1 VTKIWLVARR
11 EFIAAV
17 FNRGFVIGLLMMP
30 ALLALFAVLGP
41 RIFMPRPVHVTGDI
55 AVIDPTGRI
64 LPALRTSLAAET
76 LAAHRE
82 RDGRRLLA
90 GAPPMARNMPGAR
103 PMLDAMLGAD
113 AVIRVVDPPAGPQPA
128 IENGKVWLRAD
139 SPSARHLALIVIGDH
154 AIAPGDQAE
163 SDYELFVPSALDMRV
178 LDVIH
183 DGVREAIVTVR
194 AAEHGVDRERI
205 EALMRV
211 RRPSA
216 VTVAKDV
223 ERSAGGFNIVLPL
236 VMAGLMVVGVMVGGQ
251 TLLTSTIEE
260 KSSRVIEV
268 LLSAISPFELMAGKI
283 LGQLAVSLLVLVV
296 YCGLGVALLVS
307 FAMLGLLDPLL
318 VLYMFVFFF
327 ITYVFFGAVFATAG
341 AAVND
346 MKEAQTLMGPVM
358 LLLMGPWI
366 VAFPIM
372 REPESTMA
380 VVLSFVPPVNAFVMM
395 LRLASTNP
403 PPAWQA
409 LLSIAIGVASSVLAI
424 WFASKVFRIG
434 LLMHGKPP
442 NLATLW
448 RWARAA

>member
-1 VTKIWLVARR
+1 MKIWLVARR
-11 EFIAAV
+11 EFMAAV
-17 FNRGFVIGLLMMP
+17 FNRGFLIGLLMMP
-30 ALLALFAVLGP
+30 ALLALFTVIMP
-41 RIFMPRPVHVTGDI
+41 RIFLPRPVHVTGDV

-64 LPALRTSLAAET
+64 LPALRTSLAPET
-76 LAAHRE
+76 LSAGRE
-82 RDGRRLLA
+82 RDARRVMA
-90 GAPPMARNMPGAR
+90 EAPPMARNLAGAR
-103 PMLDAMLGAD
+103 PMLDAIVGAA
-113 AVIRVVDPPAGPQPA
+113 AVIRVIDPPGGPQSA
-128 IENGKVWLRAD
+128 IEHGKAWLLED
-139 SPSARHLALIVIGDH
+139 SPAARHLALLVVRAD
-154 AIAPGDQAE
+154 ALEPGNQAE
-163 SDYELFVPSALDMRV
+163 SDYQLFVPSALDGRV
-178 LDVIH
+178 ENLIH
-183 DGVREAIVTVR
+183 DGVREAIVSARTAV
-194 AAEHGVDRERI
+194 HGVDRERI

-216 VTVAKDV
+216 VTVAKNV
-223 ERSAGGFNIVLPL
+223 ARTANGFNIVLPL

-268 LLSAISPFELMAGKI
+268 LLSAISPLELMAGKI

-307 FAMLGLLDPLL
+307 FAMGGLLDPLL
-318 VLYMFVFFF
+318 VLYMFLFFF

-380 VVLSFVPPVNAFVMM
+380 VVLSFVPPVNSFVMM
-395 LRLASTNP
+395 LRLASSNP

-424 WFASKVFRIG
+424 WFAAKVFRIG

-448 RWARAA
+448 RWVRAA